1 MIYYPPVY
9 LIDFGIIKIRYY
21 SVMYVIGFIISYFL
35 IKKLIKQKKI
45 TLSTSQFQEFMLI
58 IFLAAIAGARVFYSY
73 FYNLKNTLKNPLIIF
88 DTWKGGMSFHGGFIG
103 AVLTGAIYAKIKKLP
118 ILKLLDIAMPALALS
133 LFFGRIGNFLNGELY
148 GRIAPASFPF
158 AIYYATAPDKG
169 MLPRYPS
176 ELFQAAQ
183 ELITFI
189 ILWLIITRVSKKSKE
204 GFYFTKKLRPGFLF
218 GLFILIYGAGRF
230 TLEFFRQPDPQ
241 MGIGGFY
248 LGWMSAGQILCSI
261 MVVFSIFYFYFLYTK
276 KERNIFIRAFK
287 KIMPKKE

>member
-21 SVMYVIGFIISYFL
+21 AVMYVIGFIISYFL
-35 IKKLIKQKKI
+35 ILKLIKKKNI
-45 TLSTSQFQEFMLI
+45 NINTSTFQELMLI
-58 IFLAAIAGARVFYSY
+58 LFLAAIAGGRIFYSY
-73 FYNLKNTLKNPLIIF
+73 FYNLGSTLKNPLIIL

-103 AVLTGAIYAKIKKLP
+103 AVIAGIIYAKIKKLP

-148 GRIAPASFPF
+148 GRVAPASFPL

-176 ELFQAAQ
+176 ELFQATQ
-183 ELITFI
+183 EIITFI
-189 ILWLIITRVSKKSKE
+189 ALWLIITKANKKSKDT
-204 GFYFTKKLRPGFLF
+204 FYFTEKLKPGFLF

-230 TLEFFRQPDPQ
+230 ALEFFRQPDPQ

-248 LGWMSAGQILCSI
+248 FGWMSAGQILCAI
-261 MVVFSIFYFYFLYTK
+261 MVAFSIVYFYFLYTK
-276 KERNIFIRAFK
+276 KYRNIFIK
-287 KIMPKKE
+287 VWDKIIPKKA